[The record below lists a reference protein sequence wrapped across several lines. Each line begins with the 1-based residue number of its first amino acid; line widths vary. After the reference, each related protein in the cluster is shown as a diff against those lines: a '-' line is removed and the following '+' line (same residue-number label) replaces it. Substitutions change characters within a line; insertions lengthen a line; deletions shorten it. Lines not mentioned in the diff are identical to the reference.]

1 MNPRIK
7 LLFVVGTALTIGRAL
22 DLGLWT
28 DLESGLC
35 AVGPVWLRYAALAVG
50 ALAAICIGRKLAHG
64 PQELRNRC
72 KASGIVTAMAGAFFT
87 AAGFLRFAVG
97 MTGAGSFVRAILEIL
112 CGQWLAQLAKSW
124 LRKDWQPPTKS
135 MASGIWGT
143 LVIYWSVLSRFM
155 ENSSSWHRVSPTV
168 MVWEMLAVLLFLSAL
183 AGGGEVI
190 ASRGELVEIGGSF
203 RIPEIVTQ
211 CGCKLCEV
219 GATNK
224 THRRDYEAAIG
235 EQKRAL
241 LKVHTSNYRIVGFTE
256 SVPREE
262 LAEIAHGHG
271 LPLIEDLGSGAIVDL
286 EPFGIRGEPTVQRSL
301 HAGVDV
307 ASFSG
312 DKLLGGPQAGL
323 IVGKREYIERLKKHP
338 LARALRLDKMT
349 LAALHATLSA
359 YLDAE
364 IAVREIPTLA
374 MLSASEDELHAKA
387 LRLQKALA
395 DTGGPSLLVWT
406 GDAGGGGSAP
416 AQELTGWAVAIEP
429 GRLSVDELEEKL
441 RLRAKPIVARI
452 HRRQYL
458 LCVRTMREEDFA
470 EIAAAAAEAIR

>member
-1 MNPRIK
+1 MEENLFRSIPRVDE
-7 LLFVVGTALTIGRAL
+7 LLSRDELKVSALPPVLLRESVREELDALRDEVRGGLSALPETGILCARILARAEEKQLPTLRSVINATGVTLHTNLGRACL
-22 DLGLWT
+22 SERAANAAAEAARDYST
-28 DLESGLC
+28 LEYDVENGCRGSRYQHVEALLC
-35 AVGPVWLRYAALAVG
+35 RLTG
-50 ALAAICIGRKLAHG
+50 AEA
-64 PQELRNRC
+64 
-72 KASGIVTAMAGAFFT
+72 AMAVNNN
-87 AAGFLRFAVG
+87 AA
-97 MTGAGSFVRAILEIL
+97 
-112 CGQWLAQLAKSW
+112 
-124 LRKDWQPPTKS
+124 
-135 MASGIWGT
+135 
-143 LVIYWSVLSRFM
+143 
-155 ENSSSWHRVSPTV
+155 
-168 MVWEMLAVLLFLSAL
+168 AVLLILSAL

-211 CGCKLCEV
+211 CGCTLCEV

-235 EQKRAL
+235 EQTRAL

-286 EPFGIRGEPTVQRSL
+286 EPFGIRGEP
-301 HAGVDV
+301 
-307 ASFSG
+307 
-312 DKLLGGPQAGL
+312 QAGL
-323 IVGKREYIERLKKHP
+323 IVGRREYIERIKKHP

-374 MLSASEDELHAKA
+374 MLSASEDKLHAKA
-387 LRLQKALA
+387 LRLQKLLA
-395 DTGGPSLLVWT
+395 DTGVSSQLVRT
-406 GDAGGGGSAP
+406 GDAVGGGSAP
-416 AQELTGWAVAIEP
+416 AQELTDWAVAIEP

-452 HRRQYL
+452 HRSQYL
-458 LCVRTMREEDFA
+458 LCVRTIREEDFA

>member
-1 MNPRIK
+1 MEEDLFRSIPRVDE
-7 LLFVVGTALTIGRAL
+7 LLGRDELKVSALPPVLLRESVREELDALRDEVRGGLSALPETGILCARILARAEEKHATGVTLHTNLGRACL
-22 DLGLWT
+22 SERAANAAAEAARDYST
-28 DLESGLC
+28 LEYDVENGCRGSRYQHVEALLC
-35 AVGPVWLRYAALAVG
+35 RLTG
-50 ALAAICIGRKLAHG
+50 AEA
-64 PQELRNRC
+64 
-72 KASGIVTAMAGAFFT
+72 AMAVNNN
-87 AAGFLRFAVG
+87 AA
-97 MTGAGSFVRAILEIL
+97 
-112 CGQWLAQLAKSW
+112 
-124 LRKDWQPPTKS
+124 
-135 MASGIWGT
+135 
-143 LVIYWSVLSRFM
+143 
-155 ENSSSWHRVSPTV
+155 
-168 MVWEMLAVLLFLSAL
+168 AVLLILSAL

-211 CGCKLCEV
+211 CGCTLCEV

-235 EQKRAL
+235 EQTRAL

-323 IVGKREYIERLKKHP
+323 IVGKREYIERIKKHP

-395 DTGGPSLLVWT
+395 DTGVSSQLVWT
-406 GDAGGGGSAP
+406 GDAGGSAP

-458 LCVRTMREEDFA
+458 LCVRTIREEDFA

>member
-1 MNPRIK
+1 MEENLFRSIPRVDE
-7 LLFVVGTALTIGRAL
+7 LLGRDELKVSALPPVLLRESVREELDALRDEVRGGLSALPETGILCARILARAEEKQLPTLRSVINATGVTLHTNLGRACL
-22 DLGLWT
+22 SERAANAAAEAARDYST
-28 DLESGLC
+28 LEYDVENGCRGSRYQHVEALLC
-35 AVGPVWLRYAALAVG
+35 RLTG
-50 ALAAICIGRKLAHG
+50 AEA
-64 PQELRNRC
+64 
-72 KASGIVTAMAGAFFT
+72 AMAVNNN
-87 AAGFLRFAVG
+87 AA
-97 MTGAGSFVRAILEIL
+97 
-112 CGQWLAQLAKSW
+112 
-124 LRKDWQPPTKS
+124 
-135 MASGIWGT
+135 
-143 LVIYWSVLSRFM
+143 
-155 ENSSSWHRVSPTV
+155 
-168 MVWEMLAVLLFLSAL
+168 AVLLILSAL

-211 CGCKLCEV
+211 CGCTLCEV

-235 EQKRAL
+235 EQTRAL

-323 IVGKREYIERLKKHP
+323 IVGKREYIERIKKHP

-364 IAVREIPTLA
+364 IAAREIPTLA

-387 LRLQKALA
+387 LRLQKLLA
-395 DTGGPSLLVWT
+395 DAGVSSQLVRT
-406 GDAGGGGSAP
+406 GDAVGGGSAP

-452 HRRQYL
+452 HRSQYL
-458 LCVRTMREEDFA
+458 LCVRTIREEDFA

>member
-1 MNPRIK
+1 MDDLLNREELASAALPQALLRESVREELDALRGEMRGGRSSLPETDELCARILARAEEK
-7 LLFVVGTALTIGRAL
+7 QMPSLRTVINATGVTLHTNLGRACL
-22 DLGLWT
+22 SERAANAAAEAAYAYST
-28 DLESGLC
+28 LEYDAARGCRGSRHSHVESLLC
-35 AVGPVWLRYAALAVG
+35 RLTG
-50 ALAAICIGRKLAHG
+50 AEA
-64 PQELRNRC
+64 
-72 KASGIVTAMAGAFFT
+72 AMAVNNN
-87 AAGFLRFAVG
+87 AA
-97 MTGAGSFVRAILEIL
+97 
-112 CGQWLAQLAKSW
+112 
-124 LRKDWQPPTKS
+124 
-135 MASGIWGT
+135 
-143 LVIYWSVLSRFM
+143 
-155 ENSSSWHRVSPTV
+155 
-168 MVWEMLAVLLFLSAL
+168 AVLLILSAL
-183 AGGGEVI
+183 ACEGEVI
-190 ASRGELVEIGGSF
+190 VSRGELVEIGGSF

-211 CGCKLCEV
+211 CGCTLREV

-224 THRRDYEAAIG
+224 THLRDYEAAVS
-235 EQKRAL
+235 EQTRAI

-256 SVPREE
+256 SVPREA
-262 LAEIAHGHG
+262 LAALARERG
-271 LPLIEDLGSGAIVDL
+271 LPLIEDLGSGALVEL
-286 EPFGIRGEPTVQRSL
+286 EQYGIHGEPTVQRSL
-301 HAGVDV
+301 RAGVDV

-323 IVGKREYIERLKKHP
+323 IVGKREYIERIKKHP

-374 MLSASEDELHAKA
+374 MLSASEDKLHAKA

-395 DTGGPSLLVWT
+395 DAGVSSQLVRT
-406 GDAGGGGSAP
+406 GDAVGGGSAP

-458 LCVRTMREEDFA
+458 LCVRTIREEDFA

>member
-1 MNPRIK
+1 MEENLFRSIPRVDE
-7 LLFVVGTALTIGRAL
+7 LLGRDELKVSALPPVLLRESVREELDALRDEVRGGLSALPETGILCARILARAEEKQLPTLRSVINATGVTLHTNLGRACL
-22 DLGLWT
+22 S
-28 DLESGLC
+28 E
-35 AVGPVWLRYAALAVG
+35 RAAN
-50 ALAAICIGRKLAHG
+50 AA
-64 PQELRNRC
+64 
-72 KASGIVTAMAGAFFT
+72 
-87 AAGFLRFAVG
+87 
-97 MTGAGSFVRAILEIL
+97 
-112 CGQWLAQLAKSW
+112 
-124 LRKDWQPPTKS
+124 
-135 MASGIWGT
+135 
-143 LVIYWSVLSRFM
+143 
-155 ENSSSWHRVSPTV
+155 
-168 MVWEMLAVLLFLSAL
+168 AVLLILSAL

-235 EQKRAL
+235 EQTRAL

-323 IVGKREYIERLKKHP
+323 IVGKREYIERIKKHP

-395 DTGGPSLLVWT
+395 DTGVSSQLVWT
-406 GDAGGGGSAP
+406 GDAVGGGSAP

-458 LCVRTMREEDFA
+458 LCVRTIREEDFA

>member
-1 MNPRIK
+1 MDENLFRSIPRVDE
-7 LLFVVGTALTIGRAL
+7 LLGRDELKVSALPPVLLRESVREELDALRDEVRGGLSALPETGILCARILARAEEKQLPTLRSVINATGVTLHTNLGRACL
-22 DLGLWT
+22 SERAANAAAEAARDYST
-28 DLESGLC
+28 LEYDVENGCRGSRYQHVEAAR
-35 AVGPVWLRYAALAVG
+35 AVNNNAA
-50 ALAAICIGRKLAHG
+50 
-64 PQELRNRC
+64 
-72 KASGIVTAMAGAFFT
+72 
-87 AAGFLRFAVG
+87 
-97 MTGAGSFVRAILEIL
+97 
-112 CGQWLAQLAKSW
+112 
-124 LRKDWQPPTKS
+124 
-135 MASGIWGT
+135 
-143 LVIYWSVLSRFM
+143 
-155 ENSSSWHRVSPTV
+155 
-168 MVWEMLAVLLFLSAL
+168 AVLLILSAL
-183 AGGGEVI
+183 AGGGEGI

-211 CGCKLCEV
+211 CGCTLREV

-224 THRRDYEAAIG
+224 TLRRDYEAAIG
-235 EQKRAL
+235 EQTRAL

-271 LPLIEDLGSGAIVDL
+271 LPLIDDLGSGAIVDL

-323 IVGKREYIERLKKHP
+323 IVGKREYIERIKKHP

-395 DTGGPSLLVWT
+395 DTGVSSQRVWT
-406 GDAGGGGSAP
+406 GDAVGGGSAP

-458 LCVRTMREEDFA
+458 LCVRTIREEDFA

>member
-1 MNPRIK
+1 MNH
-7 LLFVVGTALTIGRAL
+7 LFRAL
-22 DLGLWT
+22 PSMDASLDALLTADKALHDLPRPLLREAVT
-28 DLESGLC
+28 DFWDSRRDDIRAGRVQDAAELALEACL
-35 AVGPVWLRYAALAVG
+35 PELLAFVR
-50 ALAAICIGRKLAHG
+50 RKTA
-64 PQELRNRC
+64 PRLRNVINGTGVVIHTNMGRSVL
-72 KASGIVTAMAGAFFT
+72 ARSAQEAVRRVISGYCNLELDLHSGGRGSRYVIIDE
-87 AAGFLRFAVG
+87 LLQRL
-97 MTGAGSFVRAILEIL
+97 TGAEA
-112 CGQWLAQLAKSW
+112 A
-124 LRKDWQPPTKS
+124 
-135 MASGIWGT
+135 
-143 LVIYWSVLSRFM
+143 
-155 ENSSSWHRVSPTV
+155 
-168 MVWEMLAVLLFLSAL
+168 MVVNNNAAAVLLVLDTFCK
-183 AGGGEVI
+183 GGEVI
-190 ASRGELVEIGGSF
+190 VSRGELVEIGGSF
-203 RIPEIVTQ
+203 RIPEVMEKS
-211 CGCKLCEV
+211 GARLREV
-219 GATNK
+219 GATNRC
-224 THRRDYEAAIG
+224 HLHDYAAAIN
-235 EQKRAL
+235 EDTRAL
-241 LKVHTSNYRIVGFTE
+241 MRVHTSNYRIVGFTE
-256 SVPREE
+256 SVPREG

-323 IVGKREYIERLKKHP
+323 IVGKREYIERIKKHP

-395 DTGGPSLLVWT
+395 DTGVSSQLVWT
-406 GDAGGGGSAP
+406 GDAVGGGSAP

-458 LCVRTMREEDFA
+458 LCVRTIREEDFA

>member
-1 MNPRIK
+1 M
-7 LLFVVGTALTIGRAL
+7 
-22 DLGLWT
+22 
-28 DLESGLC
+28 
-35 AVGPVWLRYAALAVG
+35 
-50 ALAAICIGRKLAHG
+50 
-64 PQELRNRC
+64 
-72 KASGIVTAMAGAFFT
+72 
-87 AAGFLRFAVG
+87 
-97 MTGAGSFVRAILEIL
+97 
-112 CGQWLAQLAKSW
+112 
-124 LRKDWQPPTKS
+124 
-135 MASGIWGT
+135 
-143 LVIYWSVLSRFM
+143 
-155 ENSSSWHRVSPTV
+155 
-168 MVWEMLAVLLFLSAL
+168 
-183 AGGGEVI
+183 
-190 ASRGELVEIGGSF
+190 
-203 RIPEIVTQ
+203 
-211 CGCKLCEV
+211 
-219 GATNK
+219 
-224 THRRDYEAAIG
+224 
-235 EQKRAL
+235 
-241 LKVHTSNYRIVGFTE
+241 HTSNYRIVGFTE

-323 IVGKREYIERLKKHP
+323 IVGKREYIERIKKHP
-338 LARALRLDKMT
+338 LARALRRDMRPR
-349 LAALHATLSA
+349 AALHATRSA

-395 DTGGPSLLVWT
+395 DTGVSSQLVWT
-406 GDAGGGGSAP
+406 GDAVGGGSAP

-429 GRLSVDELEEKL
+429 GRLSVDALEEKL

-458 LCVRTMREEDFA
+458 LCVRTIREEDFA

>member
-1 MNPRIK
+1 M
-7 LLFVVGTALTIGRAL
+7 
-22 DLGLWT
+22 
-28 DLESGLC
+28 
-35 AVGPVWLRYAALAVG
+35 
-50 ALAAICIGRKLAHG
+50 
-64 PQELRNRC
+64 
-72 KASGIVTAMAGAFFT
+72 
-87 AAGFLRFAVG
+87 
-97 MTGAGSFVRAILEIL
+97 
-112 CGQWLAQLAKSW
+112 
-124 LRKDWQPPTKS
+124 
-135 MASGIWGT
+135 
-143 LVIYWSVLSRFM
+143 
-155 ENSSSWHRVSPTV
+155 
-168 MVWEMLAVLLFLSAL
+168 
-183 AGGGEVI
+183 
-190 ASRGELVEIGGSF
+190 
-203 RIPEIVTQ
+203 
-211 CGCKLCEV
+211 
-219 GATNK
+219 
-224 THRRDYEAAIG
+224 
-235 EQKRAL
+235 
-241 LKVHTSNYRIVGFTE
+241 HTSNYRIVGFTE

-323 IVGKREYIERLKKHP
+323 IVGKREYIERIKKHP

-374 MLSASEDELHAKA
+374 MLSAGEDELHAKA

-395 DTGGPSLLVWT
+395 DTGVSSQLVRT
-406 GDAGGGGSAP
+406 GDAVGGGSAP

-458 LCVRTMREEDFA
+458 LCVRTIREEDFS